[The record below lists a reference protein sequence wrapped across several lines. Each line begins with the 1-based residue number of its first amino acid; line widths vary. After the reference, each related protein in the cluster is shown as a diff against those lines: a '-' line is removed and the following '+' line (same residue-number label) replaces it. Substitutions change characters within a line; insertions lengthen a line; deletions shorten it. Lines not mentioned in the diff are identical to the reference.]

1 MYHVPPCVTSS
12 PGKMAYKIEIA
23 DTSERV
29 EAEPGETILD
39 AVLRAGIAF
48 PYSCQAGN
56 CGSCKC
62 EYLSGDIFELEHS
75 EHALRAEERER
86 NVILACRSQ
95 VWGDTAVRRIETEEL
110 VLHPS
115 KVMHCRV
122 VGLASLTHD
131 IREVRLSV
139 ESGGPYTFSAGQ
151 YAQVEFSPGWAR
163 HYSMANTPDEPELVF
178 QVRHIPGGR
187 TSSFVV
193 EQLRLGAGVK
203 VSGPLGVSYLRD
215 KHVGPTLLIAGGSGL
230 APIESILRTA
240 LARGRTDKVT
250 LYFGARAERD
260 VYHESLLDRLAA
272 QHPNF
277 TYTVV
282 LSEERGGQRRYA
294 GLVHEAVAADI
305 SDISGYKAYLA
316 GPPPMVEAATQVL
329 VDKGMPQRNIH
340 ADAFYNQS

>member
-1 MYHVPPCVTSS
+1 
-12 PGKMAYKIEIA
+12 MAYKIEIG

-29 EAEPGETILD
+29 EADPGETILD
-39 AVLRAGIAF
+39 AILRAGVAF

-86 NVILACRSQ
+86 NVILACRTQ

-115 KVMHCRV
+115 RVMHCRV
-122 VGLASLTHD
+122 VGLVSLTHD
-131 IREVRLSV
+131 IREVRLSI
-139 ESGGPYTFSAGQ
+139 EAGGPYTFSAGQ
-151 YAQVEFSPGWAR
+151 YAQVEFAPGRSR
-163 HYSMANTPDEPELVF
+163 HYSMANTPDEPELIF

-187 TSSFVV
+187 TSSFVA

-215 KHVGPTLLIAGGSGL
+215 KHAGPTLLIAGGSGL
-230 APIESILRTA
+230 APIESILRTV
-240 LARGRTDKVT
+240 LARGRADRVA

-260 VYHESLLDRLAA
+260 IYHESLLNRLAA

-277 TYTVV
+277 TYVV
-282 LSEERGGQRRYA
+282 ALSEERGGQHRHA

-305 SDISGYKAYLA
+305 SDVSGYKAYLA

-329 VDKGMPQRNIH
+329 LDKGMPQRDIH